1 MESCKKRILNEENDA
16 QSSVRYGGSLGVVF
30 LPQFFGAKV
39 EEKRREPSEKRVGL
53 PLLICYNGAKSRKGD
68 GTVKTVLI
76 ADDEPVMRMD
86 L

>member
-1 MESCKKRILNEENDA
+1 MKKTTLNHPFVMADRWA
-16 QSSVRYGGSLGVVF
+16 L
-30 LPQFFGAKV
+30 FFCRSFSATRWK
-39 EEKRREPSEKRVGL
+39 KRREPSEKRVGL
-53 PLLICYNGAKSRKGD
+53 PLLIWYNGAKSRKGD

>member
-1 MESCKKRILNEENDA
+1 MKKTTLNHPFVMGIA
-16 QSSVRYGGSLGVVF
+16 GRCFFAAVFRRQGGR
-30 LPQFFGAKV
+30 
-39 EEKRREPSEKRVGL
+39 KRREPSEKRVGL

>member
-1 MESCKKRILNEENDA
+1 MKKTTLNHPFVMADRWA
-16 QSSVRYGGSLGVVF
+16 LFFFAAVFRRQGGR
-30 LPQFFGAKV
+30 
-39 EEKRREPSEKRVGL
+39 KRREPSEKRVGL

-68 GTVKTVLI
+68 ETVKTVLI

>member
-1 MESCKKRILNEENDA
+1 MEKW
-16 QSSVRYGGSLGVVF
+16 VGV
-30 LPQFFGAKV
+30 
-39 EEKRREPSEKRVGL
+39 

-68 GTVKTVLI
+68 GMVKTVLI

>member
-1 MESCKKRILNEENDA
+1 MKKTTLNHPFVMADRWA
-16 QSSVRYGGSLGVVF
+16 LFFCRSFSAPRWKKKKGS
-30 LPQFFGAKV
+30 FG
-39 EEKRREPSEKRVGL
+39 KRVGL